1 MRVILAGGGTAG
13 HINPAIAI
21 ANYIK
26 SKEKKAEILF
36 VGTPNGMEMDLVKKA
51 GYNIV
56 PIKVRGFQRKIT
68 FKNIIRNVDAIK
80 CLLFSNITAK
90 KIIKNFNPDIVI
102 GTGGYVSG
110 PIVMVASKL
119 NIKTAIHEQN
129 AYPGITNKKI
139 IKNFNPDIVIGTGG
153 YVSGPIVMVASKL
166 NIKTAIHEQNAYP
179 GITNKI
185 LSKYVDVVFSAVENS
200 KQYFNKGCNFI
211 VVGNPIRES
220 ILYKTKSESRMK
232 LGIDNNFCIL
242 SFGGSLGAS
251 KINEIA
257 ADIIKWHC
265 GVYNINHIHAYGK
278 LGREEFPTYLKERNI
293 DLNAQNR
300 IIVKEYIENMDE
312 CLAASDIVI
321 CRSGAITISE
331 LQATGK
337 ASILV
342 PSPYVSENHQFHNAM
357 VMVNNDAAFIIEEKN
372 YNKDNLITLLDNL
385 YKNKDKISKMSKNSL
400 SMSICDTN
408 EKIYIY

>member
-36 VGTPNGMEMDLVKKA
+36 VGTPNGMEMNLVKKA

-68 FKNIIRNVDAIK
+68 FKSIIRNVDAIK
-80 CLLFSNITAK
+80 CLLFSNIAAK
-90 KIIKNFNPDIVI
+90 KIIKSFNPDIVI

-110 PIVMVASKL
+110 PIVMA
-119 NIKTAIHEQN
+119 
-129 AYPGITNKKI
+129 
-139 IKNFNPDIVIGTGG
+139 
-153 YVSGPIVMVASKL
+153 ASKL

-200 KQYFNKGCNFI
+200 KPYFNKECNFI

-220 ILYKTKSESRMK
+220 ILYKTKSESRIK

-251 KINEIA
+251 KINGIA

-265 GVYNINHIHAYGK
+265 GVYDINHIHAYGK
-278 LGREEFPTYLKERNI
+278 LGKEEFPTYLKERNI
-293 DLNAQNR
+293 DLNGKNR

-321 CRSGAITISE
+321 CRAGAITISE

-337 ASILV
+337 VSILV

-372 YNKDNLITLLDNL
+372 YNKDNLIALLDNL
-385 YKNKDKISKMSKNSL
+385 YKNTDKISKMSKNSL

-408 EKIYIY
+408 EKIYIYIKKLIGF